1 MNNFKKIL
9 MACTGLIMC
18 NSITLN
24 AADKDMNLNHIDIN
38 SADIPSNKALNR
50 INPFY
55 IENQYAEL
63 SNLCDALNEKIKIID
78 QLTNTRQ
85 HYQDHVEDL
94 VDRIQ
99 KYKKD
104 PYNSTNLSSI
114 KSKISRF
121 QNNYFNKNDIKVLS
135 NEIVY
140 TDVTDILKQISDK
153 FNHIVETIN
162 KNSDIPINL
171 NACKELLNKLS
182 DALQQNTNDFERI
195 NKQYQDVNNQYIEI
209 SKKPKPYTK
218 QIMQTYEILQQQSIQ
233 LSKNSLQL
241 SNQALN
247 LSLLLSKAQEF
258 QRTAQILKNNTNIT
272 KTNIINCY
280 KLFMEIYQKLRD
292 DPEYKSILHSF
303 DQFYSYVVSKY
314 SEIIV
319 KENLPY

>member
-63 SNLCDALNEKIKIID
+63 SNLCDALKKKKKIID

-121 QNNYFNKNDIKVLS
+121 
-135 NEIVY
+135 
-140 TDVTDILKQISDK
+140 
-153 FNHIVETIN
+153 
-162 KNSDIPINL
+162 
-171 NACKELLNKLS
+171 
-182 DALQQNTNDFERI
+182 
-195 NKQYQDVNNQYIEI
+195 
-209 SKKPKPYTK
+209 
-218 QIMQTYEILQQQSIQ
+218 
-233 LSKNSLQL
+233 
-241 SNQALN
+241 
-247 LSLLLSKAQEF
+247 
-258 QRTAQILKNNTNIT
+258 
-272 KTNIINCY
+272 
-280 KLFMEIYQKLRD
+280 
-292 DPEYKSILHSF
+292 
-303 DQFYSYVVSKY
+303 
-314 SEIIV
+314 
-319 KENLPY
+319 